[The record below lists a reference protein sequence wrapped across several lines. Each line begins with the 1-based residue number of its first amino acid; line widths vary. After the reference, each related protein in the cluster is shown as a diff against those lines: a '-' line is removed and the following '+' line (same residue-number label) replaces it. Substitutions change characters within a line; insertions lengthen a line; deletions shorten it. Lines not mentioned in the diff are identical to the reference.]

1 MSRASEHTT
10 EQPSPPTKPVKKQV
24 HPVDQVPPIGKLATL
39 GLQHV
44 IAFYAGAVLVP
55 LLIASA
61 IKLDSDAL
69 TMLITADLF
78 TCGIASLLQ
87 AVGIWKIGVRLP
99 LLQGITFA
107 TLAPVIKI
115 ANDHGG
121 GRVGLLTV
129 YGAVI
134 SAGVV
139 TFLIAPFFARLVR
152 FFPPVVTGTLITII
166 GICLLPVGAG
176 DATRDPASKLPDAG
190 NGRWLL
196 YAIGTIV
203 LIVLM
208 QRFFRGF
215 WATISILLGLV
226 IATTVAWMLGDTGFE
241 KVGEA
246 PWLGF
251 TDPFAFGWPRFD
263 VVAIVSMIV
272 VLLVVAVES
281 TGSVFA
287 TGEIVGKR
295 ITKAHIAA
303 TVRADGLA
311 TVIGGTF
318 NSFPYTAFS
327 ENVGLVRLTGVKSR
341 FVVAAAGGIMI
352 VLGLL
357 PKTAKLVETIP
368 SPVLG
373 GAALIMFATVAIVGI
388 QTLGSVDFTDH
399 RNLII
404 AGTSLAMGLYVQFSQ
419 SVAPESVIVA
429 GATVQVPELP
439 GVDGAVPGLLQ
450 IPFSTGITMGAI
462 TAILLNLLFF
472 HTGSRGPAVAG
483 RGSIRLAE
491 VNEMS
496 AETFRETFGG
506 LVQNTGWVVDR
517 AFAQR
522 PFETT
527 HDLRAAFSEAMLT
540 GSDEEQLQLIRSF
553 PDLGDEDDA
562 GNPTAVDHK
571 GLTLLDDEQHDTVTG
586 LSAAYHEHFGFPLVI
601 CARETERF
609 ERVLRNGWTRMENSP
624 TSERS
629 FALIE
634 IAKIANYRF
643 DDLVAEANPIATA
656 RLSRFDEVG
665 RLGGTGR

>member
-1 MSRASEHTT
+1 MARPTMDKD
-10 EQPSPPTKPVKKQV
+10 PSADVRPKVTRK
-24 HPVDQVPPIGKLATL
+24 HPVDEVPPIGKLATL

-61 IKLDSDAL
+61 IKLDSEAL

-87 AVGIWKIGVRLP
+87 AVGFWKIGVRLP

-134 SAGVV
+134 SAGVI

-176 DATRDPASKLPDAG
+176 DATRDPSSKLPDAG

-226 IATTVAWMLGDTGFE
+226 VGTFVAWTLGDTGFE

-246 PWLGF
+246 SWVGF

-263 VVAIVSMIV
+263 VIAIVSMVV

-311 TVIGGTF
+311 TVIGGIF

-341 FVVAAAGGIMI
+341 FVVAAAGVIMI

-373 GAALIMFATVAIVGI
+373 GAALVMFATVAIVGI
-388 QTLGSVDFTDH
+388 QTLGGVDFTDH

-419 SVAPESVIVA
+419 SVAPETITVA
-429 GATVQVPELP
+429 GATVDVPGLP
-439 GVDGAVPGLLQ
+439 GVDEAVPGLLQ

-483 RGSIRLAE
+483 RGAIRLAE
-491 VNEMS
+491 VNDMS
-496 AETFRETFGG
+496 RETFRATFGD
-506 LVQNTGWVVDR
+506 LVQGTDWVVDR
-517 AFAQR
+517 AFEQR

-527 HDLRAAFSEAMLT
+527 HDLRAAFSDAMLT
-540 GSDEEQLQLIRSF
+540 GTDEEHLQLIRSF
-553 PDLGDEDDA
+553 PDLGSQDDE
-562 GNPTAVDHK
+562 GNPAAVDHT
-571 GLTLLDDEQHDTVTG
+571 GLVLLDEEELGSLTD
-586 LSAAYHEHFGFPLVI
+586 LARAYHEHFGFPLVI
-601 CARETERF
+601 CARETERY
-609 ERVLRNGWTRMENSP
+609 ERVLRNGWSRMENSP

-643 DDLVAEANPIATA
+643 DDLVADANPIATA
-656 RLSRFDEVG
+656 RLRRLEDIG

>member
-1 MSRASEHTT
+1 MNTPAALKNLGTRKTG
-10 EQPSPPTKPVKKQV
+10 KV
-24 HPVDQVPPIGKLATL
+24 HPVDQVPPTGKLLTL

-55 LLIASA
+55 LLIANA
-61 IKLDSDAL
+61 IDLDSEAL

-87 AVGIWKIGVRLP
+87 SVGIWKIGVRLP

-115 ANDHGG
+115 ANDNGG

-134 SAGVV
+134 AAGIF
-139 TFLIAPFFARLVR
+139 TFLIAPFFARLIR
-152 FFPPVVTGTLITII
+152 FFPAVVTGTLITII

-176 DATRDPASKLPDAG
+176 DATRDPASHNPDPG

-215 WATISILLGLV
+215 WATISILLGLSV
-226 IATTVAWMLGDTGFE
+226 GTIVAWIVGDTNFD

-246 PWLGF
+246 SWVGF
-251 TDPFAFGWPRFD
+251 TNPFAFGWPRFD
-263 VVAIVSMIV
+263 VIAIVSLIV

-295 ITKAHIAA
+295 IKKEDIAA

-311 TVIGGTF
+311 TIIGGVF

-341 FVVAAAGGIMI
+341 WVVAAAGGIMI

-357 PKTAKLVETIP
+357 PKTAKIVESIP

-388 QTLGSVDFTDH
+388 QTLTTVDFTDH

-404 AGTSLAMGLYVQFSQ
+404 ASTSLAMGLYVQFSQ
-419 SVAPESVIVA
+419 AAAP
-429 GATVQVPELP
+429 ATVLENGQVVNVPALP
-439 GVDGAVPGLLQ
+439 GVDEAVPGLLQ

-496 AETFRETFGG
+496 IDTFRETFGG
-506 LVQNTGWVVDR
+506 LVQGAQWVVDR
-517 AFAQR
+517 AYEQR
-522 PFETT
+522 PFETA
-527 HDLRAAFSEAMLT
+527 HDLRASFQEAMLT
-540 GSDEEQLQLIRSF
+540 GSDPEQLELINSF
-553 PDLGDEDDA
+553 PDLGAEDETGD
-562 GNPTAVDHK
+562 PMAVDH
-571 GLTLLDDEQHDTVTG
+571 TG
-586 LSAAYHEHFGFPLVI
+586 LSHLEEDEHANVVSLASAYREHFGFPLVI
-601 CARETERF
+601 FAREAERY
-609 ERVLRNGWTRMENSP
+609 ERVLRNGWSRMDNSP
-624 TSERS
+624 TSERA

-634 IAKIANYRF
+634 IAKIANRRF
-643 DDLVAEANPIATA
+643 DDLVADANPIATA
-656 RLSRFDEVG
+656 RFSRFDELV
-665 RLGGTGR
+665 R